1 MLIDSPWSNIRSIAY
16 GIVCYWVKNASGMS
30 ESSFRNSLMST
41 LKNLLL
47 SKESECRT
55 GGLNILGSFC
65 GLGYNF
71 DVLAGDIR
79 ENL

>member
-1 MLIDSPWSNIRSIAY
+1 
-16 GIVCYWVKNASGMS
+16 MS
-30 ESSFRNSLMST
+30 
-41 LKNLLL
+41 LLS

-71 DVLAGDIR
+71 DEVSVELKVITSFFR
-79 ENL
+79 RYKEEIP